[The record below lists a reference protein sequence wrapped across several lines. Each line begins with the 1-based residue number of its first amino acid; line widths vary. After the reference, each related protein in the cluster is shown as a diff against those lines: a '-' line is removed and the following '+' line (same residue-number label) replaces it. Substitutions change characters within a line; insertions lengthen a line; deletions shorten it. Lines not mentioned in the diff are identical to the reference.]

1 MFNRSPIAQMVE
13 HMTLEV
19 KIRGSIPTRII
30 FFSFLFPFS
39 FFKCIS
45 PRQLSK
51 NNEKE
56 IEKKKEMETKETKR
70 KKKKI

>member
-1 MFNRSPIAQMVE
+1 MKSCILKTDYQYFV
-13 HMTLEV
+13 
-19 KIRGSIPTRII
+19 
-30 FFSFLFPFS
+30 SF

-56 IEKKKEMETKETKR
+56 METKGKKGGKM
-70 KKKKI
+70 KKKKKKPGKNNQPKSEKQEKTEKNRK

>member
-1 MFNRSPIAQMVE
+1 MKSCILKTDYQYFV
-13 HMTLEV
+13 
-19 KIRGSIPTRII
+19 
-30 FFSFLFPFS
+30 SF

-45 PRQLSK
+45 PRQLSE

>member
-1 MFNRSPIAQMVE
+1 MKSCILKTDYQYFV
-13 HMTLEV
+13 
-19 KIRGSIPTRII
+19 
-30 FFSFLFPFS
+30 SF

-56 IEKKKEMETKETKR
+56 IEKKKEMETKETNRKR
-70 KKKKI
+70 KKYDSCGD

>member
-1 MFNRSPIAQMVE
+1 MKSCILKTDYQYFV
-13 HMTLEV
+13 
-19 KIRGSIPTRII
+19 
-30 FFSFLFPFS
+30 SF

-56 IEKKKEMETKETKR
+56 METKETKR
-70 KKKKI
+70 KKKKNNDSGGGD

>member
-1 MFNRSPIAQMVE
+1 MKSCILKTDYQYFV
-13 HMTLEV
+13 
-19 KIRGSIPTRII
+19 
-30 FFSFLFPFS
+30 SF

>member
-1 MFNRSPIAQMVE
+1 MKSCILKTDYQYFV
-13 HMTLEV
+13 
-19 KIRGSIPTRII
+19 
-30 FFSFLFPFS
+30 SF

-56 IEKKKEMETKETKR
+56 METKGKKGGKM
-70 KKKKI
+70 KKKKKSDSGGD